1 MLGSCT
7 PVNASGLQS
16 SLQILLE
23 SCFFCKLVHFKSL
36 ITKNN
41 IVRQTLVLFY
51 DVNLISTMLRYL
63 TPMLLGFWQGS
74 LRMQIFLVELH
85 NKGWNMWSSFSRR
98 RLWVKP
104 GVFIRD
110 ITATV
115 SWQYKELVTPIVRMF
130 RKYFWDIIV
139 MKKKNETTETSV
151 TAETISLDSLVVLVL
166 VLIILCLRSFRFVVL
181 GFSSGQ
187 TRSEQ
192 MNKVHQIR
200 LFRRYSGYIL
210 PRYFKLLCSMFTIR
224 LVF

>member
-7 PVNASGLQS
+7 PVNAGGLQS
-16 SLQILLE
+16 SVQILLE
-23 SCFFCKLVHFKSL
+23 SCFFCKLVHFKSV

-41 IVRQTLVLFY
+41 IVRPTLVLFY

-74 LRMQIFLVELH
+74 LRMQIFFVELH
-85 NKGWNMWSSFSRR
+85 KRWNMWSLFSRR

-139 MKKKNETTETSV
+139 MKKKKRNHRNKRNPRKDF
-151 TAETISLDSLVVLVL
+151 AWFARRFGFGFDRFGA
-166 VLIILCLRSFRFVVL
+166 CARFVLLLWVL
-181 GFSSGQ
+181 AQGKQEANKWIKFIRYGFSDG
-187 TRSEQ
+187 
-192 MNKVHQIR
+192 
-200 LFRRYSGYIL
+200 IL
-210 PRYFKLLCSMFTIR
+210 VTLYQDTSSYYAPCLLS
-224 LVF
+224 V